1 MKLVQAIL
9 DSLALCHLHMRPR
22 RKQTL
27 TEPRSDKSPL
37 SQKQQRRTREKRVR
51 REKKGKDR
59 RISDQTKK
67 VEEEEEE
74 DDDHEEPAA
83 GAAATTPLSA
93 KSPPAPPN
101 LPKQKQ
107 INHTNSFYVV
117 FLLLSLCL
125 LLALFSRI
133 GM

>member
-22 RKQTL
+22 TKQTL

-67 VEEEEEE
+67 VEEEEE